1 MAEVEDPV
9 KIPEDVGDKLLPS
22 ELQNQQS
29 DDMATRFA
37 LLSEEKPP
45 SPPPSPIIVGLDKNL
60 ILSSLCFPEL
70 TVDGLSYAPAKFI
83 CNKKG
88 LNNIDELKTF
98 VFLRHINIAFNDLT
112 DLTALYGLRHL
123 LLLDASHN
131 LLKEFPVG
139 NWPSL
144 THLMLSN
151 NHISELTEISFP
163 NLKVLSLNNNHI
175 RTLVK
180 PNTGEPFFHGAA
192 FPQLHTLEL
201 AHNKL
206 SRGDGR
212 DEEEMNNPS
221 PVRFQLPKLKAL
233 FLGQNALKSFA
244 IYRLVPKVTTSDTF
258 DELAVGEEMMEET
271 TLTNMVLAR
280 DEEESALGELPQLS
294 VLHLRRNKLRD
305 AYGLTEKAVPALQ
318 YLNMRENRVRSTDY
332 LDQLSLLSNLRTV
345 ILLDNPVCEMK
356 DYRLEMRVNI
366 QSLRRLDKET
376 YTKEENQDADLM
388 AEQRRLERSAAY

>member
-1 MAEVEDPV
+1 MAEGEDAV
-9 KIPEDVGDKLLPS
+9 KIPEDADDKVLPPES
-22 ELQNQQS
+22 QNQQS

-45 SPPPSPIIVGLDKNL
+45 SPPPSPVVLGLDKNL

-83 CNKKG
+83 CNKKA
-88 LNNIDELKTF
+88 LNNIDELKKF

-151 NHISELTEISFP
+151 NRISELTDISFP

-180 PNTGEPFFHGAA
+180 ADTGEPFFHGAA
-192 FPQLHTLEL
+192 FPELHTLEL

-212 DEEEMNNPS
+212 DEDEINHPS
-221 PVRFQLPKLKAL
+221 PVRLQLPKLKAL

-244 IYRLVPKVTTSDTF
+244 VYRLVPKVTGSDTF
-258 DELAVGEEMMEET
+258 DELAVGEEMLEET
-271 TLTNMVLAR
+271 AVPKVVLAR
-280 DEEESALGELPQLS
+280 DEEQSALGELPQLS
-294 VLHLRRNKLRD
+294 VLHLRSNKLRD
-305 AYGLTEKAVPALQ
+305 AYGLTEKAVPVLQ
-318 YLNMRENRVRSTDY
+318 YLNM
-332 LDQLSLLSNLRTV
+332 
-345 ILLDNPVCEMK
+345 
-356 DYRLEMRVNI
+356 
-366 QSLRRLDKET
+366 
-376 YTKEENQDADLM
+376 
-388 AEQRRLERSAAY
+388 